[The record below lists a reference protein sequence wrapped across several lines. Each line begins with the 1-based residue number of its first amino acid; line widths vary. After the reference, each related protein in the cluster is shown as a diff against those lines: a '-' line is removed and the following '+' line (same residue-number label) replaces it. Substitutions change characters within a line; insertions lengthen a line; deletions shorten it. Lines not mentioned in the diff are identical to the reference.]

1 MEATMD
7 VDGIRRDL
15 GIVAPW
21 ERRRDG
27 LWIEAPGL
35 DARAMAR
42 LLCDAQARWVTMTV
56 SPAPGGFR
64 LIYHWDTDGTL
75 LSIVTAIGEPCADS
89 LIDIVPAADWVERE
103 MRDYYA
109 IEFTGRTD
117 TPALMLRP
125 GDRPGLFSRTT
136 DSVRDLDPADLTDRA
151 ERDADGAGS
160 AGRAAPADDSVR
172 ASDDHAGGA
181 Q

>member
-1 MEATMD
+1 MD
-7 VDGIRRDL
+7 LDGIRRDL

-35 DARAMAR
+35 DVRAMAR
-42 LLCDAQARWVTMTV
+42 LLREAQARWVTMTV
-56 SPAPGGFR
+56 VPAPGGFR
-64 LIYHWDTDGTL
+64 LLYHWDMDGLL
-75 LSIVTAIGEPCADS
+75 LSIATTIGGARVDS
-89 LIDIVPAADWVERE
+89 LTDILPAADWVERE

-109 IEFTGRTD
+109 LDFAGRSD

-125 GDRPGLFSRTT
+125 DDRPGLFSRTE

-151 ERDADGAGS
+151 ERDADRAGP
-160 AGRAAPADDSVR
+160 ADRAAQDADHGD
-172 ASDDHAGGA
+172 ASDDHAGGVR
-181 Q
+181 

>member
-1 MEATMD
+1 
-7 VDGIRRDL
+7 
-15 GIVAPW
+15 
-21 ERRRDG
+21 
-27 LWIEAPGL
+27 
-35 DARAMAR
+35 MAR
-42 LLCDAQARWVTMTV
+42 LLCGAQARWVTMTV

-75 LSIVTAIGEPCADS
+75 LSIVTAMDSPRVAS

-125 GDRPGLFSRTT
+125 DDRPGLFSRTA

-151 ERDADGAGS
+151 QQDADGAGS
-160 AGRAAPADDSVR
+160 VGRAAPADDSVR
-172 ASDDHAGGA
+172 ASDDHTGGA
-181 Q
+181 R

>member
-1 MEATMD
+1 MD

-35 DARAMAR
+35 DVRAMAR
-42 LLCDAQARWVTMTV
+42 LLCEAQARWVTMTV

-75 LSIVTAIGEPCADS
+75 LSIATAIGSPRADS

-109 IEFTGRTD
+109 IEFTGRSE

-125 GDRPGLFSRTT
+125 DDRPGLVSRTA
-136 DSVRDLDPADLTDRA
+136 DSGRDLDPADLTDRA
-151 ERDADGAGS
+151 ERDAGRAGS
-160 AGRAAPADDSVR
+160 PGRVVPADDSVR
-172 ASDDHAGGA
+172 ASDEHAGGER
-181 Q
+181 

>member
-7 VDGIRRDL
+7 VDGIRRELD
-15 GIVAPW
+15 IVAPW

-27 LWIEAPGL
+27 LWTEAPGL
-35 DARAMAR
+35 DVRAMAR

-75 LSIVTAIGEPCADS
+75 LSIATTIGKPRVDS

-125 GDRPGLFSRTT
+125 DDRPGLFSRTT

-151 ERDADGAGS
+151 ERDA
-160 AGRAAPADDSVR
+160 GRVVPADDSVR

-181 Q
+181 R